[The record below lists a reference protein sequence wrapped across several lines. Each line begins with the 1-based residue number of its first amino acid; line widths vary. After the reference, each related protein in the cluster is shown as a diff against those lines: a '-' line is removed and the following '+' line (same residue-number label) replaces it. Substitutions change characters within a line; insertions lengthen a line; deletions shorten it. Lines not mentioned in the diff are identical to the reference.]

1 MLFVA
6 DLLTEM
12 CYLPWSRN
20 GKIPKQI
27 KMNDPIFG
35 IFIRWK
41 DLPELLYVHNSLSIQ
56 KTIY

>member
-1 MLFVA
+1 VA

-12 CYLPWSRN
+12 RYLPWSRN